1 MLVHCSSHFAD
12 HLVVRLQLSSQTLVD
27 PLEPED
33 RLLVKRIKGKHGA
46 TRIIVI
52 LFFISLTSVYLTKI
66 NFVYTC
72 M

>member
-12 HLVVRLQLSSQTLVD
+12 HLEVQLQLSSQTLVD

-33 RLLVKRIKGKHGA
+33 RLLVKRIKGKHDG

-52 LFFISLTSVYLTKI
+52 LFLFP
-66 NFVYTC
+66 
-72 M
+72 